1 MPKRN
6 VELLTQVRDLIQA
19 EPAKLDMASWGC
31 VKEVEDLGYSE
42 TVKVD
47 CGTTAC
53 IAGWAVQLAGDKFL
67 VRGFNPSPEGGYFVS
82 DSVAKNGR
90 VCNIEDRAQKLLG
103 LTYDEAN
110 QLFINTPNEDAL
122 DVLNQLIA
130 GEDIAPDDDYDDD

>member
-6 VELLTQVRDLIQA
+6 VQLLTQVRDLIKT
-19 EPAKLDMASWGC
+19 EPEKLDMASWGL
-31 VKEVEDLGYSE
+31 VKEIEGLEHGD

-67 VRGFNPSPEGGYFVS
+67 VRGFNTSAGGGYFVS

-103 LTYDEAN
+103 LTEDEAN
-110 QLFINTPNEDAL
+110 ELFINTPNGDAV
-122 DVLNQLIA
+122 DVLDQLIA
-130 GEDIAPDDDYDDD
+130 GEDIAFSDVDDDY